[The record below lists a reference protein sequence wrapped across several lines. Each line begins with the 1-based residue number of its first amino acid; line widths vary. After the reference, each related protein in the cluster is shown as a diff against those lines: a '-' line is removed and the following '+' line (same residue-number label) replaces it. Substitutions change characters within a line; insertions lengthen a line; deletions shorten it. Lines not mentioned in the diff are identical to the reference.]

1 MSIQKTYSR
10 LALSLPPTSGTVPPP
25 QPPQLSDRPPHR
37 DGLNVADRANDLEV
51 HRVKLACRFR
61 PPELS
66 QSPNACLSRR
76 RSRPVQSRSWAAAA
90 ASLAPHPV
98 HRTPLEIHHSEDS
111 DSARLDLVQKGVGK
125 LAEETT
131 TNGTT

>member
-1 MSIQKTYSR
+1 MSLVPMNLSFVDRPIQKTYSR

-25 QPPQLSDRPPHR
+25 QPSQLSDRPPHR

-66 QSPNACLSRR
+66 QSPNDHAHRPERATRAPVRCSVRFGGLPCASR
-76 RSRPVQSRSWAAAA
+76 
-90 ASLAPHPV
+90 
-98 HRTPLEIHHSEDS
+98 
-111 DSARLDLVQKGVGK
+111 
-125 LAEETT
+125 
-131 TNGTT
+131 